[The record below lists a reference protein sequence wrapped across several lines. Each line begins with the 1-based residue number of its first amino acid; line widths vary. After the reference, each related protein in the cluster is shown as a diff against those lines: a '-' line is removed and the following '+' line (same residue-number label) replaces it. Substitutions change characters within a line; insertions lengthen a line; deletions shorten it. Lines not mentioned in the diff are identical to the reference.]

1 MTHRKEIIQILPLIY
16 QIVVWVTNVLNQY
29 EIFYIWGFN
38 HESGNNMFKG
48 KKVPHTFVIVFGF
61 IVAAAILTWFVPGG
75 EFQRESVEVNGQSRE
90 VIVESSFEY
99 VESEPQTWQVFSA
112 LFDGFVDKADI
123 IVFII
128 IIGGAFWI
136 MNESRAIDVGIQT
149 FLIQVRKL
157 ERFRTFRFLGVDN
170 IVITMIMLVFS
181 IFGATFGMSEET
193 IAFTIIFIPLAI
205 SMGYDSIVGVSLCFV
220 AAGLGF
226 AGALLNPFTIGIAQ
240 GLSSLPLFSGIEY
253 RLFCWVI
260 INLIGIGW
268 ILRYAARLRKDPTRS
283 PVYEEDAYWRKK
295 EGVNIK
301 EMKYHTPLS
310 AWITYILLT
319 VIMIIFSVRDPLI
332 TLKVGNGEYSGY
344 FLPVITS
351 LFAITGFFSL
361 RKSIHFYI
369 LDLLAFT
376 MVFLIVG
383 VMGYSWY
390 VKEIAT
396 LFLVLGLVSGIA
408 MNSSANEIVKQ
419 FSAGM
424 KDILTAAFVVGL
436 AGGILVILE
445 DGKVIDTLLYY
456 MSSSMEEFGKVASV
470 SMMYVIQTM
479 INIVIPSGSAKAA
492 LTMPMMSQFSDLIGV
507 SRQATV
513 MAFQFGDGFTNM
525 ITPTSPVLIGV
536 LGIARIPYEKWV
548 KWIIPFMAVLIL
560 TGWLLLLPTVLMDLA
575 GF

>member
-1 MTHRKEIIQILPLIY
+1 MRVNIHFLYIY
-16 QIVVWVTNVLNQY
+16 RSNSKI
-29 EIFYIWGFN
+29 
-38 HESGNNMFKG
+38 MA
-48 KKVPHTFVIVFGF
+48 KKINVPHTFVIVFGF
-61 IVAAAILTWFVPGG
+61 IIAAAILTWIVPGG
-75 EFQRESVEVNGQSRE
+75 EFERKTVTINEQEREI
-90 VIVESSFEY
+90 IVEGSFQLT
-99 VESEPQTWQVFSA
+99 ESNPQTWQVFSA

-136 MNESRAIDVGIQT
+136 MNESKAIDVGIQT
-149 FLIQVRKL
+149 FLLQVRKL
-157 ERFRTFRFLGVDN
+157 DRIKFFRFLGVDN
-170 IVITMIMLVFS
+170 IVITLVMLIFS

-240 GLSSLPLFSGIEY
+240 GLSGIPLFSGIEY
-253 RLFCWVI
+253 RFFCWIVI
-260 INLIGIGW
+260 NVIGIGW
-268 ILRYAARLRKDPTRS
+268 ILRYAARLRKS
-283 PVYEEDAYWRKK
+283 PKNSIVYEEDEYWRQRKT
-295 EGVNIK
+295 VDLK
-301 EMKYHTPLS
+301 EMKYYTPLS
-310 AWITYILLT
+310 AWITYGILS
-319 VIMIIFSVRDPLI
+319 VAMILFSVLNPNI
-332 TLKVGNGEYSGY
+332 TLSIGNSTYSGY
-344 FLPVITS
+344 YIPALTLIFIVTS
-351 LFAITGFFSL
+351 FFAL
-361 RKSIHFYI
+361 RKSIHFFI
-369 LDLLAFT
+369 LNLLAFT
-376 MVFLIVG
+376 IIYLIVG
-383 VMGYSWY
+383 VMGFSWY
-390 VKEIAT
+390 IKEIAT
-396 LFLVLGLVSGIA
+396 LFLVLGLASGIA
-408 MNSSANEIVKQ
+408 MNSGANEIVRQ

-445 DGKVIDTLLYY
+445 DGKVIDSLLYY
-456 MSSSMEEFGKVASV
+456 MSKSMQEFGKIASV
-470 SMMYVIQTM
+470 TVMYIIQTG

-492 LTMPMMSQFSDLIGV
+492 LTMPIMSQFSDLIGI

-548 KWIIPFMAVLIL
+548 KWIIPFMVILII
-560 TGWLLLLPTVLMDLA
+560 TGWLLLLPTVFMELS